1 MLFVFSLKDSESMC
15 SLTPIWAILKAYFG
29 WKSIQLTKSTFWK
42 HESTDKSIFDTSSVF
57 WSLTNNW
64 TSLKSP
70 EGFSHIISQ
79 NHYIR
84 PLVVKNFF
92 VEPLPLIFDFED
104 LEYHAVVCCMFQCFF
119 LSMQDY
125 RHQSRPTEANCEL
138 EIESMKVWIE
148 ISPKSSSTGKWSDTR
163 FWRKTVWDNPSPRSK
178 EATQTEWLSENRC
191 WCFTTSS
198 TCPLTE

>member
-79 NHYIR
+79 NHHTR

-92 VEPLPLIFDFED
+92 VEPLSYFCFWRSGMSCGCL
-104 LEYHAVVCCMFQCFF
+104 LYVSMFLFVNAG
-119 LSMQDY
+119 LST
-125 RHQSRPTEANCEL
+125 SANCEL

-163 FWRKTVWDNPSPRSK
+163 FWRKTVWDNPSPGSK

-191 WCFTTSS
+191 WCFSS
-198 TCPLTE
+198 CPLTE